1 MQTVFSILQGF
12 RHAKSVD
19 GSGEREDKA
28 VKMITGLLAIIVGAL
43 VFNSAL
49 AVPRYSASAPQ
60 VGDSHHS
67 GAYGGEVNPSVQTQ
81 PSYDAL
87 VQQAKDCFSNGRC
100 ATPQSAVLTGASQLY
115 SDMECKGKIEG
126 SYGVYYSKERGGY
139 YFDQHDMSY
148 GKHDV
153 RPEYRDCNPKNCS
166 PDTQPRFN
174 DKGDPLVA
182 HVHNHPVENGQESAW
197 PSVADVKGAI
207 TGGIDEYVVAC
218 SMDIAKTPIKVLRV
232 DCRTGRVYLLS
243 WPGSE
248 EEFERPSQFNEAY
261 DAQKIKSIDQLSDDD
276 CYDPERFEELR
287 DFVRGKNISGAKRSA
302 VTERNTVSNR
312 MDVANST
319 SSAAPD
325 SDVGV
330 RGWCD
335 CGADHGKICF
345 MGEGAYSS
353 DGTNIGGGDYIYRLC
368 GKCAKLF
375 KPSRLR
381 DEAEIIDLRIERK
394 YKKFV
399 GTERMPTHKYLSLLK
414 QAENKLLDIPDGEIV
429 IHGVCTCKEP
439 DPIVFSYASY
449 AYVKAGKQNL
459 AVCCSCGKEYVSA
472 DGSIPCGPTA
482 KREMGLE

>member
-1 MQTVFSILQGF
+1 
-12 RHAKSVD
+12 
-19 GSGEREDKA
+19 
-28 VKMITGLLAIIVGAL
+28 MITGLLAIVAGAIVL
-43 VFNSAL
+43 NTSF
-49 AVPRYSASAPQ
+49 AVPRYSASVPQ
-60 VGDSHHS
+60 VDSELNHM
-67 GAYGGEVNPSVQTQ
+67 VQTKAALDHGVCFDKAAVAREDPAVRETIRGYLNGQ
-81 PSYDAL
+81 GSPPESPNDAL
-87 VQQAKDCFSNGRC
+87 KDKTCG
-100 ATPQSAVLTGASQLY
+100 PL
-115 SDMECKGKIEG
+115 D
-126 SYGVYYSKERGGY
+126 YSKSY
-139 YFDQHDMSY
+139 LHD
-148 GKHDV
+148 
-153 RPEYRDCNPKNCS
+153 
-166 PDTQPRFN
+166 FN
-174 DKGDPLVA
+174 DKVSQICNASPEARAICYLLAVSEFLGALPQGAVLNA
-182 HVHNHPVENGQESAW
+182 EGEHNIKIVC
-197 PSVADVKGAI
+197 
-207 TGGIDEYVVAC
+207 TGGEEYVFDKDGRIVDRGINEGTFNLSPPEDWAGHALN
-218 SMDIAKTPIKVLRV
+218 DIIAAIQNLPEKSSLTRDEAIKALEECIRKRHAIIENSAAKTKKLFAGGNAPAIDTPKLDAKSPQTKSNEV
-232 DCRTGRVYLLS
+232 RTS
-243 WPGSE
+243 T
-248 EEFERPSQFNEAY
+248 F
-261 DAQKIKSIDQLSDDD
+261 
-276 CYDPERFEELR
+276 
-287 DFVRGKNISGAKRSA
+287 
-302 VTERNTVSNR
+302 SNR
-312 MDVANST
+312 ETVNVDNSR
-319 SSAAPD
+319 A
-325 SDVGV
+325 GV

-353 DGTNIGGGDYIYRLC
+353 DGTNIGGGDYSYKLC